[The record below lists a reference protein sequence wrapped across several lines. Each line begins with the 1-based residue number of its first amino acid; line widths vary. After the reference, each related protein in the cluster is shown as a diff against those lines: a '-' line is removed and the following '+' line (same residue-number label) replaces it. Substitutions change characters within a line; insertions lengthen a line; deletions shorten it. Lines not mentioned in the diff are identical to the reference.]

1 MRLDWAACA
10 RNQWSIVTHCAVRF
24 NKMLNVIYIVYRCSI
39 KLSHFL
45 FYKSSLIYTIYVQC
59 IQMNINLNWQKNL
72 SMKIHLT
79 EILFFLFGIAL
90 ICKKWLITN
99 INAPVT
105 YVQTNNRGI
114 YVYMRIRSFT
124 SGMSFEPR
132 EVPDLHTSGAANA
145 TLIEIFRRTMTA
157 FHS

>member
-1 MRLDWAACA
+1 
-10 RNQWSIVTHCAVRF
+10 
-24 NKMLNVIYIVYRCSI
+24 
-39 KLSHFL
+39 
-45 FYKSSLIYTIYVQC
+45 
-59 IQMNINLNWQKNL
+59 
-72 SMKIHLT
+72 MKIHLT
-79 EILFFLFGIAL
+79 EILFFFFEMDFLFVIAL
-90 ICKKWLITN
+90 IYEKWLITN

-145 TLIEIFRRTMTA
+145 TLIEISGER
-157 FHS
+157 